1 MKKTFS
7 INVVTGQGGGGHYAA
22 YHAIRSIA
30 EQQQLPW
37 EFQVTDMDEMIT
49 KLSGQNQLNNTYD
62 MFGFSAHDLYN
73 WMLRSGWTWL
83 WPFLMRLNKLLVK
96 LNYKMGVRLFEQHW
110 REQQPDLVVS
120 VMPLFNKAIWESI
133 QRAKPGTPVVTILVD
148 FADCPPDFWFEP
160 TTGNYFVCGTDKAV
174 EQARSLGIAA
184 EQIIQ
189 TSGMVIHS
197 KFYSATSGDRA
208 PISQSIRQQERQR
221 LGLDPDRMT
230 GLVLFGGN
238 GSSVMKDISERLEPL
253 SEQLQLIFICGR
265 NEALAQEL
273 RRYQGPQKRFITTF
287 TDDVPYYM
295 QLADFFIGKPG
306 PGSISEAI
314 AMKLPV
320 IVECNAFTMIQE
332 RYNAEWIQLK
342 EVGLVL
348 PSFREIKKAVKK
360 LLQPE
365 TFAHYRANV
374 DAINNRAV
382 FEVSEILQEML
393 VKNDQPTALVD
404 GKDKKR
410 QVKTHFYQEF

>member
-1 MKKTFS
+1 MKKICS
-7 INVVTGQGGGGHYAA
+7 INVITGQGGGGHYAT
-22 YHAIRSIA
+22 YRAIRVIA
-30 EQQQLPW
+30 EQQKLPW
-37 EFQVTDMDEMIT
+37 QFQVLDMDEIIT
-49 KLSGQNQLNNTYD
+49 QLSQQNQLNNAYD
-62 MFGFSAHDLYN
+62 VFGVSAHDLYN

-83 WPFLMRLNKLLVK
+83 WPMLMRLNKWLVR

-110 REQQPDLVVS
+110 YEQQPDLVLS
-120 VMPLFNKAIWESI
+120 VMPLFNRVIWESI
-133 QRAKPGTPVVTILVD
+133 QRVKPNTPVVTILTD
-148 FADCPPDFWFEP
+148 FADCPPNFWFEP
-160 TTGNYFVCGTDKAV
+160 STSNYFVCGTDKAV

-189 TSGMVIHS
+189 TSGLVIHPN
-197 KFYSATSGDRA
+197 FYPSQSDDRA
-208 PISQSIRQQERQR
+208 PISQSMRQQERQR

-238 GSSVMKDISERLEPL
+238 GSPVMKDISKRLESL

-273 RRYQGPQKRFITTF
+273 RQYQGTQKRFITTF

-320 IVECNAFTMIQE
+320 IVECNSSTMIQE

-348 PSFREIKKAVKK
+348 HSFRDIQKAVEK
-360 LLQPE
+360 LLQPKI
-365 TFAHYRANV
+365 FARYRDNV
-374 DAINNRAV
+374 AAINNRAV
-382 FEVSEILQEML
+382 FEVLDILQKILAISQKPEVTME
-393 VKNDQPTALVD
+393 NT
-404 GKDKKR
+404 R
-410 QVKTHFYQEF
+410 